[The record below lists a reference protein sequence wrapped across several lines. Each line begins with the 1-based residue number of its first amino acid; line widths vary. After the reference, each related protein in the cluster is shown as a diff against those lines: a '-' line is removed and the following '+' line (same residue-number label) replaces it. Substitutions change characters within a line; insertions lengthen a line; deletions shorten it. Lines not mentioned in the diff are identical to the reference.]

1 MGKVLEDVPVY
12 LLSSIVSTD
21 DDVEKQAIIDNW
33 TDMLACKM
41 ARRSRV
47 TIDDDGNLRVEK
59 YSARGGGHNRQIIE
73 MLNDE
78 GYVAKVFRSIKEAA
92 KYLGVS
98 EEVINRTLKGERKIP
113 IMPGHSIRRRETASE
128 RRKRE
133 RTTERA
139 KKIRAKNKKKNG
151 KRNKTKD

>member
-1 MGKVLEDVPVY
+1 MGKVVEEVPVY
-12 LLSSIVSTD
+12 LLSSVVSTD
-21 DDVEKQAIIDNW
+21 DEVAKQAIIDNW

-41 ARRSRV
+41 ARKSRV
-47 TIDDDGNLRVEK
+47 IVDADGNLRVEK

-73 MLNDE
+73 MLNDD
-78 GYVAKVFRSIKEAA
+78 GYIVKVFRSIKEAS

-113 IMPGHSIRRRETASE
+113 IKPGHSIRRRETASE

-151 KRNKTKD
+151 KK